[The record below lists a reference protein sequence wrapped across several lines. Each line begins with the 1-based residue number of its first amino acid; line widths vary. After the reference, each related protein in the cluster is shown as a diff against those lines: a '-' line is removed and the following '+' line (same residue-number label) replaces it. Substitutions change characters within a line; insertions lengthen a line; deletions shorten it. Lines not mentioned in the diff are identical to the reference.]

1 MSAAV
6 PAPSTAD
13 VSTSATRISLRIA
26 AAVWVAV
33 AGLAMLGT
41 LITTAQDVI
50 TGLYADFASDD
61 YVAWFSQQLMAIGVY
76 LFAWAL
82 PLAVGVFVSLRFV
95 APVVASAPVS
105 AVLARGVVA
114 AVLGAAFGA
123 ILALPV
129 SMGLSAAL
137 GDSTGGFLG
146 ALAEMA
152 RRSVDVTPIIL
163 LIVLLGWLWLRR
175 TPAV

>member
-61 YVAWFSQQLMAIGVY
+61 SVAWFSQQLMAIGVY

-95 APVVASAPVS
+95 APVVASAPVPV
-105 AVLARGVVA
+105 VLARGVVA
-114 AVLGAAFGA
+114 SVLGAGFGA
-123 ILALPV
+123 VLAIPL
-129 SMGLSAAL
+129 SMVLSASF
-137 GDSTGGFLG
+137 GNPTGGFLG
-146 ALAEMA
+146 AISEMA
-152 RRSVDVTPIIL
+152 RRSVEVTPLIL